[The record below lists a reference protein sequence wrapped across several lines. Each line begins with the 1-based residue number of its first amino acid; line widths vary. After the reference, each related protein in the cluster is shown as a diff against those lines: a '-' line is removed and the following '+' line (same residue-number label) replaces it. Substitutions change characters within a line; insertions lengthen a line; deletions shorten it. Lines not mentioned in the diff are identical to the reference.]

1 MNADLHVE
9 LIKEIPEPQKVSNWN
24 DFLEGAESFMTALEA
39 RYEEEGLYFSAEM
52 RLYSGMEA
60 GDLIMASTLYEVEL
74 VKAKDLVLAL
84 DAWAR
89 ENGFTL
95 GEVSLEFRSEQD
107 VVPRLNVPRLL
118 AETGVK
124 MEVEKGKVALVFT
137 PGSMKDFSS
146 LFTTVIEDLS
156 K

>member
-1 MNADLHVE
+1 MKADLHIE
-9 LIKEIPEPQKVSNWN
+9 LVKEIPDPQKVGNWN
-24 DFLEGAESFMTALEA
+24 DFLEGAETFMTGLEA
-39 RYEEEGLYFSAEM
+39 EYEEEGLYFSAEM

-74 VKAKDLVLAL
+74 EKAKDLVLAL

-95 GEVSLEFRSEQD
+95 GEVCLEFRSEQD
-107 VVPRLNVPRLL
+107 VSAKLSLPRLL
-118 AETGVK
+118 AESGVK
-124 MEVEKGKVALVFT
+124 MEIEKGKVALVFT
-137 PGSMKDFSS
+137 PGSMKDFPS
-146 LFTTVIEDLS
+146 LLTMVVDDLS